1 MNHPSARVSTLLLA
15 SLLTAAGA
23 SSACIAAPRFSASH
37 QEAAR
42 KQSAREVILAGVG
55 EIAAPGVPGTIALW
69 GDAAE
74 VIVAGLE
81 DGRDVPVV
89 AVSTMGKGRV
99 VLLGHSGYLDDRAL
113 IYGDTGRMLTNAVS
127 WAAGSSKPKVG
138 LVNAGEVEGSLHA
151 AGVSVR
157 NIVGEW
163 TNALDGIN
171 VLILAGDIAETDVD
185 AVRTFIQS
193 GGGFITAQTGWGWR
207 QIHGGKEITE
217 LGINK
222 LLAPGASIAYTDGYA
237 EKTKGEGF
245 DATRVPSKYAHGG
258 LSLRATLA
266 QEDLKGDEARIA
278 SHAAMSALRVL
289 PQNDTEY
296 RPKIASLL
304 ESRKEHLVP
313 TNAKPLHASE
323 SPIDRFLLAYQ
334 VDQLAALPA
343 DQVRA
348 HPAAA
353 AFPGAVASDAP
364 RVTRSVSVSTRTPEW
379 HSTGLYIPP
388 GEVVTITLPESAA
401 QGGLRA
407 VIGCHTDE
415 LWHHNEWHRVPRIS
429 SSTVLSGTTTKI
441 ASPYGGLLYID
452 VPGRASGG
460 TVEVLVAGAVEAP
473 LFVLG
478 TTSPEEWR
486 AKIRNAPGP
495 WAELA
500 TDRIIVTIPSSH
512 IREVDDP
519 TQVLEFWNK
528 VMDADADLAAIPRE
542 RRRPERIVADVQ
554 ISAGYMHSGYPI
566 MTHLDAGAWLG
577 NLDELR
583 AGNWGLYHELG
594 HNHQE
599 GDWTFDGTVEVTCNL
614 FTLYVHDMVCDIPRT
629 TSKKWLSDHQDAIA
643 KHIALGAPFERWKS
657 EPFTA
662 LAMYMQMQQE
672 FGWDSFKKVFAEYGK
687 LGRSQRPRSE
697 DEKRDQWL
705 VRYSRTVGRNL
716 GPFFE
721 KWGVPTSE
729 KARDS
734 IKDLPEWMPD
744 GFRPR

>member
-1 MNHPSARVSTLLLA
+1 MLLA
-15 SLLTAAGA
+15 AFIASAGTLNPLVFASTPHLALLHTAVHGD
-23 SSACIAAPRFSASH
+23 P
-37 QEAAR
+37 AR
-42 KQSAREVILAGVG
+42 DVILAGVG
-55 EIAAPGVPGTIALW
+55 EIAAPGVPGTIAAW
-69 GDAAE
+69 GDNAE
-74 VIVAGLE
+74 VIVVGVE

-89 AVSTMGKGRV
+89 AVSTMKKGRV
-99 VLLGHSGYLDDRAL
+99 VLFGHSGYFDKGAL
-113 IYGDTGRMLTNAVS
+113 SQGDTATLMMNAAK
-127 WAAGSSKPKVG
+127 WAGGGHATSTSGSKPKVG
-138 LVNAGEVEGSLHA
+138 VVGAPDVVEALTKGGLDAAELKGDWSSQLATVGVLV
-151 AGVSVR
+151 
-157 NIVGEW
+157 
-163 TNALDGIN
+163 
-171 VLILAGDIAETDVD
+171 LAGDVAPEQMD
-185 AVRTFIQS
+185 AVRTFIEN

-222 LLAPGASIAYTDGYA
+222 LLAPGASIAYTDGYL
-237 EKTKGEGF
+237 EKTKGELF
-245 DATRVPSKYAHGG
+245 DAMRFPSKYSHGG
-258 LSLRATLA
+258 FSLRATLA
-266 QEDLKGDEARIA
+266 QEELKGDDARIA

-289 PQNDTEY
+289 PQNDAGY

-304 ESRKEHLVP
+304 ETRKEHLVP
-313 TNAKPLHASE
+313 TDAKPLHASE

-334 VDQLAALPA
+334 VDQLAALPV

-348 HPAAA
+348 HPASA

-364 RVTRSVSVSTRTPEW
+364 RVTRSVSISTKTPEW
-379 HSTGLYIPP
+379 HSTGLYIPA
-388 GEVVTITLPESAA
+388 GEVVTITLPENAS

-460 TVEVLVAGAVEAP
+460 TVEVSVAGAVEAP

-478 TTSPEEWR
+478 KTSPDEWR

-500 TDRIIVTIPSSH
+500 TDRIIVTMPSSH
-512 IREVDDP
+512 VRDMEDP
-519 TQVLEFWNK
+519 TAVLEFWNK

-614 FTLYVHDMVCDIPRT
+614 FTLYVHDAVCDIPRT
-629 TSKKWLSDHQDAIA
+629 DSKKWLSQHQDAIA

-687 LGRSQRPRSE
+687 LGWSQRPRSE

-734 IKDLPEWMPD
+734 IKDLPEWMPE
-744 GFRPR
+744 GFPPR